1 MRIVLLFLV
10 LLATTSA
17 RAVGFAGRFKLDAN
31 YYDAGADTPEAAVGY
46 QTSSDLTAQ
55 LRLEL
60 NQGFGPWDFE
70 AAWELEARHGSA
82 VKREAAVAAA
92 FPSSNINVGENNYW
106 DLEDELVDS
115 NSTQSSHR
123 LDRLSLAYTQP
134 EYVVRVGRQA
144 LTWGTGLV
152 FHPMDLVNPFEP
164 VANDTAYKRGT
175 DMAYGQWLLPDG
187 SDIQLALVPHKQRDV
202 TDPDADKGTYAL
214 YANLAGASLQWN
226 LLLAQDRADTVLGV
240 GASGPLGGAVWNLE
254 LIPTYL
260 QNDSIKTS
268 ALVNISYSGTLL
280 NRNITS
286 FAEYYHN
293 GFGEPDS
300 GYSVTQLSPDLL
312 VRLQRGQL
320 FVTARDYLTL
330 GTTWEWTP
338 LLQLIPTLIFN
349 LRDQSALFDTQ
360 INWSLSDDTAL
371 KAGLRLPFG
380 ARGTEFGGLELV
392 PDAQLYLARS
402 TQAFVRLEAYF

>member
-1 MRIVLLFLV
+1 MRIIFLLLV

-17 RAVGFAGRFKLDAN
+17 RAVGFSGRFKLEAN
-31 YYDAGADTPEAAVGY
+31 YYDAGADTPEAAVGH
-46 QTSSDLTAQ
+46 QSSSDLAAQ

-60 NQGFGPWDFE
+60 NQSFGSWGIE
-70 AAWELEARHGSA
+70 AAWELDGRYGSA
-82 VKREAAVAAA
+82 VERDTAVSAA
-92 FPSSNINVGENNYW
+92 FPSLNLSVDENDYW
-106 DLEDELVDS
+106 DLEGKLVDS
-115 NSTQSSHR
+115 NSTQSIQR
-123 LDRLSLAYTQP
+123 LDRLSLAYTQSD
-134 EYVVRVGRQA
+134 YVVRVGRQA

-187 SDIQLALVPHKQRDV
+187 SDIQLALVPHKQRDA

-214 YANLAGASLQWN
+214 YANLFGASLQWN
-226 LLLAQDRADTVLGV
+226 LLLAYDRTDTVLGV

-260 QNDSIKTS
+260 QNDAIKTS
-268 ALVNISYSGTLL
+268 ALVNFSYSSTLL
-280 NRNITS
+280 NRNIDS

-293 GFGEPDS
+293 GFGESDS
-300 GYSVTQLSPDLL
+300 EYSLGQLSPALL
-312 VRLQRGQL
+312 TRLQRGQL
-320 FVTARDYLTL
+320 FVTGRDYLAL
-330 GTTWEWTP
+330 GTTWELTP

-349 LRDQSALFDTQ
+349 LQDQSSLFDTQ
-360 INWSLSDDTAL
+360 INWSLSDDTAV
-371 KAGLRLPFG
+371 KAGLRFPFG
-380 ARGTEFGGLELV
+380 DRGTEFGGLELE
-392 PDAQLYLARS
+392 PGGQLYLARS